1 MKATSLTVISA
12 TALIFTSCENPA
24 DKTASASVS
33 EAVEVAP
40 AAEAASGVKYAFTP
54 DSEILFTGS
63 KVTGSHSGGFKTF
76 TGGFSVAGNALAGT
90 GQKITIDMNSL
101 WSDNEKLT
109 EHLKSA
115 DFFDVAKHAESSFE
129 LTGLK
134 NVSESKFE
142 VSGNLTLN
150 GTSKNITFPANV
162 EVSGEKAEIH
172 AKFDINRK
180 DFGIV
185 YAGKADD
192 LIRDEVVIELK
203 LGAAPEA

>member
-1 MKATSLTVISA
+1 MKTIPLTIVAASA
-12 TALIFTSCENPA
+12 CLFAACENPA
-24 DKTASASVS
+24 DKTINATVS
-33 EAVEVAP
+33 ETVDVAP
-40 AAEAASGVKYAFTP
+40 AVAPANGVKYTFTP

-63 KVTGSHSGGFKTF
+63 KVTGSHSGGFKSF
-76 TGGFSVAGNALAGT
+76 TGGFTVAGNTLVGT

-109 EHLKSA
+109 EHLKSS
-115 DFFDVAKHAESSFE
+115 DFFDVAKYPEATFE

-134 NVSESKFE
+134 NVAERNFK

-150 GTSKNITFPANV
+150 GTRKNITFPASAQVTGNTA
-162 EVSGEKAEIH
+162 KIH

-203 LGAAPEA
+203 LNTAPDA

>member
-1 MKATSLTVISA
+1 MKTTSLIVLSA
-12 TALIFTSCENPA
+12 TALIITSCENPA

-40 AAEAASGVKYAFTP
+40 TSEAASGVKYAITP

-63 KVTGSHSGGFKTF
+63 KVTGSHNGGFKTF
-76 TGGFSVAGNALAGT
+76 TGGFTVADNALAGT
-90 GQKITIDMNSL
+90 GQKITIDMKSL

-109 EHLKSA
+109 EHLMSG
-115 DFFDVAKHAESSFE
+115 DFFNVAKHPESSFE

-134 NVSESKFE
+134 SVSEGNFE
-142 VSGNLTLN
+142 VSGNLSLN
-150 GTSKNITFPANV
+150 GTSKNITFPASA
-162 EVSGEKAEIH
+162 EVSAGKAKIH

-203 LGAAPEA
+203 LAAAPEA

>member
-1 MKATSLTVISA
+1 MKTTSLIVLSA

-40 AAEAASGVKYAFTP
+40 TSEAASGVKYAITP

-63 KVTGSHSGGFKTF
+63 KVTGSHNGGFKTF
-76 TGGFSVAGNALAGT
+76 TGGFTVADNALAGT
-90 GQKITIDMNSL
+90 GQKITIDMKSL

-109 EHLKSA
+109 EHLMSG
-115 DFFDVAKHAESSFE
+115 DFFNVAKHPESSFE

-134 NVSESKFE
+134 SVSEGNFE
-142 VSGNLTLN
+142 VSGNLSLN
-150 GTSKNITFPANV
+150 GTSKNITFPASA
-162 EVSGEKAEIH
+162 EVSAGKAKIH

-203 LGAAPEA
+203 LAAAPEA